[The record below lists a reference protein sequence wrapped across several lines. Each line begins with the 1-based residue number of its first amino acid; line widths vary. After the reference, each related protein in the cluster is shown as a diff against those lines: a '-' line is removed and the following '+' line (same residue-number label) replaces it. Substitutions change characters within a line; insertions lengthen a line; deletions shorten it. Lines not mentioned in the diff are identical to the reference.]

1 MAMWLV
7 PTCPPLFLCRA
18 GMCQPSA
25 PHKASSRSCKQAE
38 DPPGLLDLPW
48 EQIFVGGGV
57 LAWKG
62 AAAPAAGDMCDT
74 WETLVISRLKDLHP
88 WGVGLTLAGLSCLE
102 LHRCSAGE
110 EVGTRRWW
118 R

>member
-7 PTCPPLFLCRA
+7 PTCPPLLLCRA

-25 PHKASSRSCKQAE
+25 PRKASSGSCKQAE

-48 EQIFVGGGV
+48 EQIYVGGECLCGREQQPPQ
-57 LAWKG
+57 LG
-62 AAAPAAGDMCDT
+62 TCDT
-74 WETLVISRLKDLHP
+74 WETLVISRLKDLHS

-110 EVGTRRWW
+110 EVGTSRWW